1 MYPVDA
7 LTAGFE
13 SLRTSLSKH
22 AKRVS
27 AIYQNLSRQFADEH
41 QAELL
46 ETSLTRSV
54 INGIR
59 TTS

>member
-22 AKRVS
+22 TKQVFRNLSEPVS
-27 AIYQNLSRQFADEH
+27 A
-41 QAELL
+41 
-46 ETSLTRSV
+46 V
-54 INGIR
+54 C
-59 TTS
+59 